1 LSAATFK
8 IGLDVGGTFT
18 DVVVESQG
26 RLQQGKAPST
36 PGRESEG
43 VMDALRL
50 MARERGV
57 PLDEFLRCTTVINF
71 GTTVATNAML
81 QMKGV
86 PVGMITTRG
95 FRDVVEL
102 RRGWK
107 EVMFDLKLPPPK
119 ALAPRRW
126 RFGVTERMG
135 ADGAVVTPLAEDE
148 VREAARKLRAAGL
161 RSVAVCFLSSH
172 ANGAHERR
180 ARELV
185 LAEHP
190 EAEVYLSADVLP
202 KIREYERFSTTVV
215 NAYLSPLLKTYL
227 ARLAD
232 ELAASGFAG
241 QLYVMQSNGGTVAP
255 DVAGAMG
262 CAALLSGPAAGV
274 VAANR
279 IGELCGAAS
288 VIGVDMGGTSYDVSL
303 VHRGTPSTRYGGWF
317 NRHWV
322 GLPML
327 NIHTI
332 GAGGG
337 SIAWIDSG
345 GALRVGPQS
354 AGARPGPACYGL
366 GGTEAAVTDAFLCLG
381 HLDPDYFLGGRMR
394 LDRRA
399 AEKAV
404 ADKVGRALGMDVTEA
419 AFSILRIVNN
429 NMSNAIRYVTVA
441 RGLDPRD
448 FVLMS
453 FGGAGSVTATQQA
466 RDLGIRRVLV
476 PRTASVFCA
485 LGELWADLRVSQI
498 LPRRALAAELDPA
511 ALARELDAMAQPY
524 VERFRALDGVA
535 GVRTDRYAEL
545 HYLGQTHELPTPI
558 PQGNGSISAADWA
571 AMCERYHALHKEHY
585 AFEQRHK
592 PIELLSVAQDVV
604 GVRPW
609 SPPAAAPLAG
619 ADARAARKGT
629 RRAWF
634 ARSALD
640 VERPSFHDTPVY
652 EGGRLEPGNE
662 IAGPAI
668 IEEVDTT
675 IVLQPGDRLRV
686 TPHRIYDITVP
697 GGAA

>member
-1 LSAATFK
+1 MNPASIN
-8 IGLDVGGTFT
+8 IGVDVGGTFT
-18 DVVVESQG
+18 DIVVEASG
-26 RLQQGKAPST
+26 KILQGKAPST

-43 VMDALRL
+43 VMEALRL
-50 MARERGV
+50 MARESGTT
-57 PLDEFLRCTTVINF
+57 LRELLQRAAVINF

-86 PVGMITTRG
+86 PVGLVTTRG
-95 FRDVVEL
+95 FRDIVEL

-107 EVMFDLKLPPPK
+107 EVMFDLKLPPPQ
-119 ALAPRRW
+119 AIVPRRW
-126 RFGVTERMG
+126 RIGVTERIG
-135 ADGAVVTPLAEDE
+135 ADGTVVTPLAAEE
-148 VREAARKLRAAGL
+148 VRAAARRLRAAGIN
-161 RSVAVCFLSSH
+161 SVAICFLSAHSSP
-172 ANGAHERR
+172 AHERQ
-180 ARELV
+180 ARDIV
-185 LAEHP
+185 AAEHP
-190 EAEVYLSADVLP
+190 EADVYLSSDVLP

-215 NAYLSPLLKTYL
+215 NAYLSPLLKSYL
-227 ARLAD
+227 ARLNE
-232 ELAASGFAG
+232 ELVANGFAG
-241 QLYVMQSNGGTVAP
+241 QLYIMRSNGGTVAP
-255 DVAGAMG
+255 GVAGAMG

-279 IGELCGAAS
+279 IGDLCGVRN

-327 NIHTI
+327 DIHTI

-354 AGARPGPACYGL
+354 AGARPGPACYGF
-366 GGTEAAVTDAFLCLG
+366 GGTEPTVTDAFLCLG
-381 HLDPDYFLGGRMR
+381 YIDPEFFLGGRMR
-394 LDRRA
+394 LVRKSAEA
-399 AEKAV
+399 AVREKLAP
-404 ADKVGRALGMDVTEA
+404 LGMEVNEA

-448 FVLMS
+448 FALMS

-498 LPRRALAAELDPA
+498 LPKRALASEVDPGR
-511 ALARELDAMAQPY
+511 LGEELDAIGEPHANG
-524 VERFRALDGVA
+524 FRALA
-535 GVRTDRYAEL
+535 GVSSVRMDRYAEL

-558 PQGNGSISAADWA
+558 SSRGGRITREDWA
-571 AMCERYHALHKEHY
+571 ATCERYHALHKEHY
-585 AFEQRHK
+585 AFELRHK
-592 PIELLSVAQDVV
+592 AIELLSVAQDVV

-609 SPPAAAPLAG
+609 SAPAAQADSGPDAG
-619 ADARAARKGT
+619 RALKT
-629 RRAWF
+629 RRQVCF
-634 ARSALD
+634 PEG
-640 VERPSFHDTPVY
+640 ERPRFHDTPIY
-652 EGGRLEPGNE
+652 DGGKLVAGNR
-662 IAGPAI
+662 IDGPAI

-675 IVLQPGDRLRV
+675 VVLQPGDRMRV
-686 TPHRIYDITVP
+686 TPHRIYDISVEGHP
-697 GGAA
+697 SD